1 MFAPRKFRGAEVES
15 LPRDGYGLTS
25 WEILPGVTFSAP
37 GCISDRPAGLDK
49 VAGLGGVSVTTAA
62 SARAR
67 LQRCSATA
75 KARAMRALPGAA
87 GLERDFH
94 ACVVVEFGRQD
105 DDVGEFLTERGEAT
119 RVGMGA
125 HPSPRR
131 PRTPNRGPTLT

>member
-1 MFAPRKFRGAEVES
+1 MES
-15 LPRDGYGLTS
+15 LPRDGYELTS
-25 WEILPGVTFSAP
+25 WEILPGVTLSAP
-37 GCISDRPAGLDK
+37 GCISDRAPGLDK
-49 VAGLGGVSVTTAA
+49 ATGRGGGFGDNRRLGPREVGALFGNREGARHERAA
-62 SARAR
+62 WI
-67 LQRCSATA
+67 
-75 KARAMRALPGAA
+75 G

-94 ACVVVEFGRQD
+94 VCVVVEFGRQD

>member
-67 LQRCSATA
+67 LRRCSATVN
-75 KARAMRALPGAA
+75 ARHERAAWIG

-94 ACVVVEFGRQD
+94 VCVVVEFGRQD